1 MVTVHHKT
9 NVSVEELKKRLVEM
23 SKIRVMVGIT
33 ADDTERKE
41 EGINNAS
48 LLYIQTHGARRKSM
62 RDEMQQKMD
71 EGYKYSEAFSMY
83 IHSHGSPLWQIP
95 PRPVLEPAIKDCK
108 DKIAKRLTKAF
119 KAAIQ
124 GDKVEMERWFD
135 SAGMYAEKYSRNWF
149 ENPKNHWPPNA
160 PSTIARKGS
169 DVPLIDTG
177 ELRKAIK
184 HVIRRVK

>member
-108 DKIAKRLTKAF
+108 DKIATRLTKAF

-124 GDKVEMERWFD
+124 GDTAGVIKGFD
-135 SAGMYAEKYSRNWF
+135 SAGLYAAKHSIDWF
-149 ENPKNHWPPNA
+149 QNPKNHWPPNA
-160 PSTIARKGS
+160 PSTLRQKKS
-169 DVPLIDTG
+169 TVPLIDTG
-177 ELRKAIK
+177 ELMKSIK
-184 HVIRRVK
+184 HTIRRVK

>member
-1 MVTVHHKT
+1 
-9 NVSVEELKKRLVEM
+9 
-23 SKIRVMVGIT
+23 
-33 ADDTERKE
+33 
-41 EGINNAS
+41 
-48 LLYIQTHGARRKSM
+48 M

-108 DKIAKRLTKAF
+108 DKIATRLTKAF

-124 GDKVEMERWFD
+124 GDKEEVVRWLD
-135 SAGMYAEKYSRNWF
+135 SAGQYAEKHAYDWF

-160 PSTIARKGS
+160 PSTIRKKKS
-169 DVPLIDTG
+169 AVPLIDTS
-177 ELRKAIK
+177 ELRKAIT
-184 HVIRRVK
+184 HTIRRVK